1 MHTTDNAPTPV
12 PGDTGASSDRTG
24 AAVLHEMR
32 TSLEGRGG
40 GVVVD
45 FAERLF
51 AGAPSEDL
59 AAYGGGELAG
69 LAETAVAAFVER
81 PAGRHR
87 IRVFDRDFGVG
98 DTARTLT
105 VVEVDNDDMPFL
117 FVSVLGQLTDLGC
130 DIRLALH
137 PILLVERDAAGG
149 ATALV
154 AAETPNSRRESLIHI
169 HVGRI
174 VDPELRAELVAGLDA
189 TLADVRAAVA
199 DWRPML
205 NRIERLIA
213 AYNRGPTPL
222 AIAVRDE
229 TVEFLTWLCQDNFAF
244 LGLREYRFE
253 ETEGGAF
260 VEPLA
265 ETGLGTLRDP
275 EVRVL
280 KRGAESLN
288 AATAIGAFARSPDA
302 LMITKSNV
310 RSRVHRRVHMD
321 YIGVKLWD
329 GEGRMS
335 GEIRILGLFTA
346 TAYTR
351 SARNI
356 PFVRRRFDAVVE
368 RAGFRR
374 DSHSGK
380 ALNAVLEN
388 FPRDELLQIDADTLH
403 DYALAILALGE
414 HPRIRVLARRDPFDR
429 FVSVIVYVPRDRYT
443 TDLRARI
450 GDMLESRFDGKVV
463 SFMPSFPEGV
473 LTRIHY
479 ILGRYR
485 GVTPVIAQ
493 SELEAEVARL
503 VRTWGDDF
511 AAAAAVG
518 RDAAVTRDL
527 LVRWSDAFDPG
538 YRAAVGPQAA
548 VVDVAAMSRLSAEQP
563 LAVDFYRRPGATA
576 ERLALKLFHVG
587 TPIALSQRV
596 PLLENMG
603 LSVIDESTWQI
614 TPKGGEPVHVH
625 DMALAHGE
633 GRPIELSADLDARL
647 EDMLMAAWRG
657 RAENDGYNALVL
669 AAGLDRREVAL
680 MRAIGHYLRQIRLPQ
695 VQDVMWGA
703 LRRHPA
709 ITVDLVAL
717 FRARFDPDAVGDRA
731 AAQAEIVTRI
741 EAALGAVASLDDDT
755 VLRRF
760 MQVIRAMV
768 RTDHFRPDADGAA
781 RDTLAFKLDPSAVPG
796 LPEPKPH
803 REIWVCGPTVEGVHL
818 RFGPVARGGLRWSD
832 RATDFRTEVLGL
844 VKAQQVKNAVIVPVG
859 AKGGFFPKRLAPGM
873 SRDAF
878 LAEGTAAYRTF
889 VGRLLDLTDDIR
901 GGAIVPPPRVVRHDG
916 DDAYLVVAADKGT
929 ATFSDTANGIASDHG
944 FWLGDAF
951 ASGGSAGYDHKKMG
965 ITARGAFEAVK
976 RHFREMDR
984 DILVEPFTVAG
995 VGDMSGDV
1003 FGNGM
1008 LLSKAIRLVAAF
1020 DHRDIFLDPDPDPGS
1035 SFAERARM
1043 FALPRSSWADYD
1055 ATRISAGGGVFS
1067 RAAKTV
1073 PLSPQVRTLLGLAGD
1088 HATPVEVMRA
1098 ILKAKVDLL
1107 WFGGIGTYVRAASES
1122 DGEVGDKGNDAL
1134 RITGTEIG
1142 AAVVGEG
1149 ANLGMTQRARIE
1161 YGAAGGHCNSDAID
1175 NSAGVNCSDVEVN
1188 IKIALTPAV
1197 ISGRLDRAAR
1207 DALLAD
1213 MTDEVAGLVLANNH
1227 SQTLA
1232 LSLCERLGVADL
1244 PFQRR
1249 MVAALERM
1257 GRLDRKV
1264 ETLPD
1269 DAGFSVREKA
1279 GRALTRS
1286 EIGVLLA
1293 YAKMSGKVDLLASDV
1308 PDDPLFAGELHAYFP
1323 ARLARDFTD
1332 GIDGHRLK
1340 REIVA
1345 TRLANVVV
1353 DRGGPT
1359 FLTRVA
1365 DRTGAGVP
1373 AIVRA
1378 FVAARGVF
1386 GLADLER
1393 GLDDLD
1399 GRLSGAL
1406 QLELYGRVR
1415 DLATTGTVWFLRHVS
1430 FRDGVGAVIERFG
1443 AAVAALEPELEALL
1457 PTASLAVV
1465 EAERARLVAAGVPAD
1480 LADRLAHLDVV
1491 VEIPD
1496 IALITERTT
1505 RRLAEV
1511 AIAHFA
1517 VADRLSI
1524 DRLEAMVRGLPVA
1537 DYYDGLA
1544 LDRAA
1549 RSLDDA
1555 HRGIVAEAL
1564 ACGGVEAWEARFGPE
1579 IRRALAVVDETLGE
1593 NGTPSVSRFTVA
1605 ASLLADL
1612 AEKG

>member
-1 MHTTDNAPTPV
+1 MHTDESRTEATSSEPANLAAMREIL
-12 PGDTGASSDRTG
+12 TGAGDPPLLG
-24 AAVLHEMR
+24 A
-32 TSLEGRGG
+32 
-40 GVVVD
+40 
-45 FAERLF
+45 FAERLH
-51 AGAPSEDL
+51 ADALAEDL
-59 AAYGGGELAG
+59 APYDGVELA
-69 LAETAVAAFVER
+69 AAARTAFAAFSER
-81 PAGRHR
+81 PRGQHR
-87 IRVFDRDFGVG
+87 VRLFDTDPVGVG
-98 DTARTLT
+98 PLT

-117 FVSVLGQLTDLGC
+117 FVSVLGQLTDLGL

-137 PILLVERDAAGG
+137 PVLVVERDGDG
-149 ATALV
+149 RLV
-154 AAETPNSRRESLIHI
+154 GLPETETPAARRESFIRIHL
-169 HVGRI
+169 GRI
-174 VDPELRAELVAGLDA
+174 ADPALRAEVEAGLDA
-189 TLADVRAAVA
+189 TLADVRAAVD
-199 DWRPML
+199 DWRLML
-205 NRIERLIA
+205 ARLDRLIA
-213 AYNRGPTPL
+213 ALMRGPTPL
-222 AIAVRDE
+222 SIPARDE
-229 TVEFLTWLCQDNFAF
+229 TVEFLTWLGRDNFTF
-244 LGLREYRFE
+244 LGMREYRFE
-253 ETEGGAF
+253 ETEGGAW
-260 VEPLA
+260 VEPLG

-275 EVRVL
+275 DVRVL

-288 AATAIGAFARSPDA
+288 AATAIGAFARSADA

-321 YIGVKLWD
+321 YIGVKLWGPD
-329 GEGRMS
+329 GRLS
-335 GEIRILGLFTA
+335 GEVRILGLFTA

-351 SARNI
+351 SARTI
-356 PFVRRRFDAVVE
+356 PFVRQKVDAIVE
-368 RAGFRR
+368 RAGFRP

-380 ALNAVLEN
+380 ALTAILET
-388 FPRDELLQIDADTLH
+388 FPRDELFQIDADALH
-403 DYALAILALGE
+403 RFALAILGLGE

-429 FVSVIVYVPRDRYT
+429 FVSVLVYVPRDRYT
-443 TDLRARI
+443 TDLRERI

-463 SFMPSFPEGV
+463 SWMPTFPEGV

-479 ILGRYR
+479 IVGRYR
-485 GVTPVIAQ
+485 GQTPVIAQ
-493 SELEAEVARL
+493 AELEAEVARL
-503 VRTWGDDF
+503 VRTWADDF
-511 AAAAAVG
+511 AEAAAEG
-518 RDAAVTRDL
+518 RDPTTARALV
-527 LVRWSDAFDPG
+527 VRWGDAFEPA
-538 YRAAVGPQAA
+538 YRAAVGPRTA
-548 VVDVAAMSRLSAEQP
+548 VGDVVAMAGLTAEAP
-563 LAVDFYRRPGATA
+563 LAVDFYRRPDASP
-576 ERLALKLFHVG
+576 EKLALRLYHRDA
-587 TPIALSQRV
+587 PIALSERV

-603 LSVIDESTWQI
+603 LSVIDESTWRI
-614 TPKGGEPVHVH
+614 APVDGPAIFLH
-625 DMALAHGE
+625 DMALTHAE
-633 GRPIELSADLDARL
+633 GRPIDLTEELDARL
-647 EDMLMAAWRG
+647 EDMLVAVRSG
-657 RAENDGYNALVL
+657 RAESDGYDALAL
-669 AAGLDRREVAL
+669 AAGLGRREVAL
-680 MRAIGHYLRQIRLPQ
+680 LRAIGHYLRQIRVPQ
-695 VQDVMWGA
+695 SQDVMWGA
-703 LRRHPA
+703 LRRFPA
-709 ITVDLVAL
+709 IAVDLVAL
-717 FRARFDPDAVGDRA
+717 FRARFDPQVVGDGDA
-731 AAQAEIVTRI
+731 AEAEIAAHI

-760 MQVIRAMV
+760 MDVIRAMV
-768 RTDHFRPDADGAA
+768 RTDFWRPEADGAP
-781 RDTLAFKLDPSAVPG
+781 RDTLAFKLDPARIPG
-796 LPEPKPH
+796 LPDPKPH
-803 REIWVCGPTVEGVHL
+803 REIWICGPTVEGVHL

-832 RATDFRTEVLGL
+832 RALDFRTEVLGL

-859 AKGGFFPKRLAPGM
+859 AKGGFFPKRLTSSM

-901 GGAIVPPPRVVRHDG
+901 GGAIVPPPDVVRRDA

-929 ATFSDTANGIASDHG
+929 ATFSDTANAIARDHG
-944 FWLGDAF
+944 FWLDDAF

-984 DILVEPFTVAG
+984 DILGEPFTVVG

-1008 LLSKAIRLVAAF
+1008 LLSKTTRLVAAF
-1020 DHRDIFLDPDPDPGS
+1020 DHRDLFLDPDPDPPA
-1035 SFAERARM
+1035 SFAERERL

-1055 ATRISAGGGVFS
+1055 RSKISEGGGVFS
-1067 RAAKTV
+1067 RAAKTIA
-1073 PLSPQVRTLLGLAGD
+1073 LSPEVRALLGLDAD

-1107 WFGGIGTYVRAASES
+1107 WFGGIGTYVRASGES
-1122 DGEVGDKGNDAL
+1122 DAEVGDKANDAL
-1134 RITGTEIG
+1134 RITGAEIG
-1142 AAVVGEG
+1142 ARVVGEG

-1161 YGAAGGHCNSDAID
+1161 FGQAGGRCNSDAID

-1188 IKIALTPAV
+1188 IKIALTPV
-1197 ISGRLDRAAR
+1197 VVSGRLDRPSR
-1207 DALLAD
+1207 DALLAE

-1232 LSLCERLGVADL
+1232 ISLAERQGVADL

-1249 MVAALERM
+1249 MVGALERA
-1257 GRLDRKV
+1257 GRLDRRV

-1269 DAGFSVREKA
+1269 DAGFAAREKA

-1308 PDDPLFAGELHAYFP
+1308 PDEPLFAAELHAYFP
-1323 ARLARDFTD
+1323 ERLRSAFAD
-1332 GIDGHRLK
+1332 GIDGHRLR

-1378 FVAARGVF
+1378 FAATRGIF
-1386 GLADLER
+1386 DLAALER
-1393 GLDDLD
+1393 ALDGLD
-1399 GRLSGAL
+1399 GRIAGAL
-1406 QLELYGRVR
+1406 QLDLYGRIR
-1415 DLATTGTVWFLRHVS
+1415 DLALTGTVWLLRNVS
-1430 FRDGVGAVIERFG
+1430 FREGLAAVIERFR
-1443 AAVAALEPELEALL
+1443 AAVERLEPELEALL
-1457 PTASLAVV
+1457 PGATLAGI
-1465 EAERARLVAAGVPAD
+1465 ETERARLVAAGVPGEI
-1480 LADRLAHLDVV
+1480 ADRLAHLDVV

-1496 IALITERTT
+1496 IALIAERGGAG
-1505 RRLAEV
+1505 LAQV

-1524 DRLEAMVRGLPVA
+1524 DRLETMVRSLAVA

-1549 RSLDDA
+1549 RALDDA

>member
-1 MHTTDNAPTPV
+1 MMHTSN
-12 PGDTGASSDRTG
+12 DTSETVRG
-24 AAVLHEMR
+24 AAAGLAAMR
-32 TSLEGRGG
+32 GILAGHGG
-40 GVVVD
+40 D
-45 FAERLF
+45 ARLAAFADRLY
-51 AGAPSEDL
+51 AGAPEEDL
-59 AAYGGGELAG
+59 SAYSGADLAG
-69 LAETAVAAFVER
+69 LAESAFEAFRLR
-81 PAGRHR
+81 PVGRHR
-87 IRVFDRDFGVG
+87 VRLFDRAVG
-98 DTARTLT
+98 EGAAARTVT

-117 FVSVLGQLTDLGC
+117 FVSVLGQLTDLGLE
-130 DIRLALH
+130 IRLALH
-137 PILLVERDAAGG
+137 PILAVERDGDGRLLGLGDTG
-149 ATALV
+149 APGA
-154 AAETPNSRRESLIHI
+154 RRDSLIHI

-174 VDPELRAELVAGLDA
+174 GDPKLRDDLVAGLDA
-189 TLADVRAAVA
+189 TLADVRAAVG
-199 DWRPML
+199 DWRLML
-205 NRIERLIA
+205 NRVERLIA
-213 AYNRGPTPL
+213 AYMRGPTPL
-222 AIAVRDE
+222 DPAARDE
-229 TVEFLTWLCQDNFAF
+229 TVEFLTWLSQDNFTF
-244 LGLREYRFE
+244 LGMREYRFE
-253 ETEGGAF
+253 ETEGGAY
-260 VEPLA
+260 VEPLG

-288 AATAIGAFARSPDA
+288 AATAIGAFARSPEA

-310 RSRVHRRVHMD
+310 RSRIHRRVPMD

-329 GEGRMS
+329 PDGRLA

-356 PFVRRRFDAVVE
+356 PFVRQKFDAVVA
-368 RAGFRR
+368 RAGFRP

-380 ALNAVLEN
+380 ALIAVLEN
-388 FPRDELLQIDADTLH
+388 FPRDELLQIDAETLH
-403 DYALAILALGE
+403 RFALAVLALGE

-443 TDLRARI
+443 TDLRGRI
-450 GDMLESRFDGKVV
+450 GDMLEARFDGRVEAW
-463 SFMPSFPEGV
+463 MPSFPEGV

-479 ILGRYR
+479 IVGRYR
-485 GVTPVIAQ
+485 GQTPEIAQ
-493 SELEAEVARL
+493 SELEAEVAAL
-503 VRTWGDDF
+503 VRTWEDDF
-511 AAAAAVG
+511 AEAATAGRDEAAARALI
-518 RDAAVTRDL
+518 A
-527 LVRWSDAFDPG
+527 RWGAAFDPG
-538 YRAAVGPQAA
+538 YRAAVDARAA
-548 VVDVAAMSRLSAEQP
+548 VVDAVAMAGLGPERP
-563 LAVDFYRRPGATA
+563 LAVDFYRREGTPAD
-576 ERLALKLFHVG
+576 RLALKLFHGG
-587 TPIALSQRV
+587 TPIALSRRV

-603 LSVIDESTWQI
+603 LSVIDESTWRV
-614 TPKGGEPVHVH
+614 TPAEGEAIWVH
-625 DMALAHGE
+625 DMSLGHAE
-633 GRPIELSADLDARL
+633 GKPIDLTADLDARL
-647 EDMLMAAWRG
+647 EDLLTAASGG
-657 RAENDGYNALVL
+657 RAESDGWDGLVL

-680 MRAIGHYLRQIRLPQ
+680 LRAIGRWLRQIRLPQ
-695 VQDVMWGA
+695 TQEVMWGA
-703 LRRHPA
+703 LRRFPA
-709 ITVDLVAL
+709 IAVDLVAL
-717 FRARFDPDAVGDRA
+717 FRARFDPQAVGDRA
-731 AAQAEIVTRI
+731 AAEAEIAGRI
-741 EAALGAVASLDDDT
+741 ETALGAVASLDDDT

-760 MQVIRAMV
+760 TEVIRAML
-768 RTDHFRPDADGAA
+768 RTDFFRPEPDGSA
-781 RDTLAFKLDPSAVPG
+781 RDTLAFKLDPSRVPG
-796 LPEPKPH
+796 LPDPKPH

-832 RATDFRTEVLGL
+832 RAADFRTEVLGL

-859 AKGGFFPKRLAPGM
+859 AKGGFFPKRLVPSM

-901 GGAIVPPPRVVRHDG
+901 GGTIVPPPSVVRHDG
-916 DDAYLVVAADKGT
+916 DDPYLVVAADKGT
-929 ATFSDTANGIASDHG
+929 ATFSDTANAIASDHG
-944 FWLGDAF
+944 FWLDDAF

-984 DILVEPFTVAG
+984 DILTEPFTVVG
-995 VGDMSGDV
+995 VGDMAGDV

-1008 LLSKAIRLVAAF
+1008 LLSKVIRLVAAF
-1020 DHRDIFLDPDPDPGS
+1020 DHRDVFLDPDPDPAT
-1035 SFAERARM
+1035 SFAERDRL

-1055 ATRISAGGGVFS
+1055 RSLISTGGGIFS
-1067 RAAKTV
+1067 RAAKTI
-1073 PLSPQVRTLLGLAGD
+1073 PLSPQVRAVLGLEVEQ
-1088 HATPVEVMRA
+1088 ATPAEVMRA

-1107 WFGGIGTYVRAASES
+1107 WFGGIGTYVRSASEN
-1122 DGEVGDKGNDAL
+1122 DGDVGDKANDAI

-1142 AAVVGEG
+1142 ARVVGEG
-1149 ANLGMTQRARIE
+1149 ANLGMTQRARID
-1161 YGAAGGHCNSDAID
+1161 YGQAGGRCNSDAID

-1197 ISGRLDRAAR
+1197 TAGRLDRAAR
-1207 DALLAD
+1207 DALLAS
-1213 MTDEVAGLVLANNH
+1213 MTDAVAGLVLANNH
-1227 SQTLA
+1227 TQTLSISIA
-1232 LSLCERLGVADL
+1232 ERLGIADL

-1249 MVAALERM
+1249 MVANLERA

-1269 DAGFSVREKA
+1269 DAGFVAREKA
-1279 GRALTRS
+1279 GRPLGRS

-1308 PDDPLFAGELHAYFP
+1308 PDDPLFAGELRAYFP
-1323 ARLARDFTD
+1323 ERLTRDFAD
-1332 GIDGHRLK
+1332 GIDGHRLR

-1345 TRLANVVV
+1345 TRLANLLV

-1359 FLTRVA
+1359 FVTRVA

-1378 FVAARGVF
+1378 FAAARSVF
-1386 GLADLER
+1386 GLDAAEAA
-1393 GLDDLD
+1393 LDRLD

-1415 DLATTGTVWFLRHVS
+1415 DLAVSGTVWFLRNVS
-1430 FRDGVGAVIERFG
+1430 FRDGTGAVIERFRP
-1443 AAVAALEPELEALL
+1443 AVATIEAELAALL
-1457 PTASLAVV
+1457 PASTLALV
-1465 EAERARLVAAGVPAD
+1465 EGGRARLTAGGVPND
-1480 LADRLAHLDVV
+1480 LADRLALLDVV
-1491 VEIPD
+1491 AEIPD
-1496 IALITERTT
+1496 IVLIAERTAKSP
-1505 RRLAEV
+1505 AEV

-1524 DRLEAMVRGLPVA
+1524 DRLEAMVRALPVA

-1549 RSLDDA
+1549 RALDDA
-1555 HRGIVAEAL
+1555 HRGIVGEAL

>member
-1 MHTTDNAPTPV
+1 MMHTDENRTDAID
-12 PGDTGASSDRTG
+12 GTGARAVPPSS
-24 AAVLHEMR
+24 
-32 TSLEGRGG
+32 GG
-40 GVVVD
+40 GEGEAD
-45 FAERLF
+45 LRRRFAERLF
-51 AGAPSEDL
+51 SDVPAEDL
-59 AAYGGGELAG
+59 SAYAAEELAG
-69 LAETAVAAFVER
+69 LAAVAFDAFVER
-81 PAGRHR
+81 PAGHHR
-87 IRVFDRDFGVG
+87 IRLFDREFGRG
-98 DTARTLT
+98 GATRADT

-117 FVSVLGQLTDLGC
+117 FVSVLGQLTDLGLE
-130 DIRLALH
+130 IRLAAH
-137 PILLVERDAAGG
+137 PVLSVERDDAGRAIG
-149 ATALV
+149 LPAGD
-154 AAETPNSRRESLIHI
+154 TPKSRRESFIHVQ
-169 HVGRI
+169 VGRI
-174 VDPELRAELVAGLDA
+174 GDPRLRDELVASLDA
-189 TLADVRAAVA
+189 TLADVRATVD

-213 AYNRGPTPL
+213 AYVRGPTPL
-222 AIAVRDE
+222 SIAVRDE

-244 LGLREYRFE
+244 LGMREYLFA

-265 ETGLGTLRDP
+265 ETGLGTLRAP

-329 GEGRMS
+329 ATGRMS

-374 DSHSGK
+374 DGHSGK
-380 ALNAVLEN
+380 ALIAVLEN

-403 DYALAILALGE
+403 EFALAIMALGD

-429 FVSVIVYVPRDRYT
+429 FVSVLVYVPRDRYT
-443 TDLRARI
+443 TDLRNRI
-450 GDMLESRFDGKVV
+450 GDMLEARFDGKVV
-463 SFMPSFPEGV
+463 SWMPSFPEGV

-479 ILGRYR
+479 IVGRYR
-485 GVTPVIAQ
+485 GQTPVIAQ
-493 SELEAEVARL
+493 ADLEAEVARL
-503 VRTWGDDF
+503 VRTWSDDF

-518 RDAAVTRDL
+518 RDEVAARA
-527 LVRWSDAFDPG
+527 LVARWADAFDPG
-538 YRAAVGPQAA
+538 YRAAVTAAAA
-548 VVDVAAMSRLSAEQP
+548 VGDGDAMSGLGPSTP
-563 LAVDFYRRPGATA
+563 LAADFYRRPGTTP
-576 ERLALKLFHVG
+576 ERLALKLFHG
-587 TPIALSQRV
+587 GAPIALSQRV

-603 LSVIDESTWQI
+603 LSVIDESTWRVK
-614 TPKGGEPVHVH
+614 PADGEPIHLH
-625 DMALAHGE
+625 DMALVHGE
-633 GRPIELSADLDARL
+633 GRPIDLTEDLDARL
-647 EDMLMAAWRG
+647 EEMLLAAWSG

-680 MRAIGHYLRQIRLPQ
+680 LRAIGHYLRQIRLPLS
-695 VQDVMWGA
+695 QDVMWGA
-703 LRRHPA
+703 LRRFPA
-709 ITVDLVAL
+709 IAVDLVAL
-717 FRARFDPDAVGDRA
+717 FRARFDPVAVGDRDA
-731 AAQAEIVTRI
+731 AEAEIAGRI
-741 EAALGAVASLDDDT
+741 EAALGEVASLDDDT

-760 MQVIRAMV
+760 AEVIRAMV
-768 RTDHFRPDADGAA
+768 RTDHFRPEADGSP
-781 RDTLAFKLDPSAVPG
+781 RDTIAFKLDPAKVPG

-832 RATDFRTEVLGL
+832 RAMDFRTEVLGL

-859 AKGGFFPKRLAPGM
+859 AKGGFFPKRLSSGM
-873 SRDAF
+873 GRDAF

-901 GGAIVPPPRVVRHDG
+901 GGTIVPPPGVVRHDG

-929 ATFSDTANGIASDHG
+929 ATFSDTANAIADAHG

-1008 LLSKAIRLVAAF
+1008 LLSKATRLVAAF
-1020 DHRDIFLDPDPDPGS
+1020 DHRDIFLDPDPDPAA
-1035 SFAERARM
+1035 SFAERARL

-1055 ATRISAGGGVFS
+1055 RTVISGGGGVFS
-1067 RAAKTV
+1067 RSAKTIA
-1073 PLSPQVRTLLGLAGD
+1073 LSSEARALLGLDVD
-1088 HATPVEVMRA
+1088 HATPAEVMRA

-1107 WFGGIGTYVRAASES
+1107 WFGGIGTYVRAAGES
-1122 DGEVGDKGNDAL
+1122 DAEVGDKANDAV
-1134 RITGTEIG
+1134 RICGTEIG
-1142 AAVVGEG
+1142 AKVVGEG

-1161 YGAAGGHCNSDAID
+1161 YGAAGGRCNSDAID

-1197 ISGRLDRAAR
+1197 VSGRLDRAAR
-1207 DALLAD
+1207 DGLLAE
-1213 MTDEVAGLVLANNH
+1213 MTGEVAELVLANNR

-1232 LSLCERLGVADL
+1232 ISLCERLGVADL

-1249 MVAALERM
+1249 MVAALERA

-1269 DAGFSVREKA
+1269 DAGFAAREKA
-1279 GRALTRS
+1279 GRAFTRS

-1308 PDDPLFAGELHAYFP
+1308 PDDPIFAEELRAYFP
-1323 ARLARDFTD
+1323 ARLRSDHAD
-1332 GIDGHRLK
+1332 GIDGHRLR

-1359 FLTRVA
+1359 FPTRVA

-1378 FVAARGVF
+1378 FAATRGVF
-1386 GLADLER
+1386 GSAELER
-1393 GLDDLD
+1393 GVEELD
-1399 GRLSGAL
+1399 GRIAGDL
-1406 QLELYGRVR
+1406 QLELHGRVR
-1415 DLATTGTVWFLRHVS
+1415 DLAMIGTVWFLRNVS

-1443 AAVAALEPELEALL
+1443 KAVATLEPELEALL
-1457 PTASLAVV
+1457 PPTSEAAV
-1465 EAERARLVAAGVPAD
+1465 EAERVRLVEAGVPAD
-1480 LADRLAHLDVV
+1480 LAGRLAHLDVV

-1496 IALITERTT
+1496 IALISERTAKSP
-1505 RRLAEV
+1505 AEV

-1524 DRLEAMVRGLPVA
+1524 DRLEVMVRALPVA

-1579 IRRALAVVDETLGE
+1579 IRRALAVVDETLGD